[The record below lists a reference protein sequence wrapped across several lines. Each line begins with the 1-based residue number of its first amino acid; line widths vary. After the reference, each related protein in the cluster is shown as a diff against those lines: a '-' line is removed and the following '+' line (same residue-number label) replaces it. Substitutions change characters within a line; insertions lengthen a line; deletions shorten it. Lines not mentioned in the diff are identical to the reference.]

1 MCCHKPGATDA
12 ELTELEQRILEGN
25 TINPVEHV
33 LPSSRLLKSSATHQS
48 TKLLLPT
55 DSTATLAQP
64 QCPIL
69 PSPRLQQSS
78 STVLHTSSVAHNRLE
93 PVPTTFPDTN
103 PPPPLH
109 SNASETHV
117 QNASL
122 SKLMSLGPSVS
133 ERVLPTLNR
142 AMTKDFGRRLS
153 HDFDASQILDALAHM
168 NSSHK
173 AKLAESQKSFVLSL
187 HSPWKPYWDVL
198 KAAAAVYAIVLTHLQ
213 LAFHVCD
220 IVPALFV
227 IQVVV
232 DTLFVVDSVLHFNTT
247 FIDAN
252 LMEEVFDRRLV
263 FRHYLVGAFV
273 TDWFTSVPLSYFG
286 HVSPYIECLRFGILC
301 RVLKP
306 TCAYIVVTISEA
318 GNGTTRWDSA
328 SDLPN
333 SVADQYFHAYYEA
346 ITVTGGESMQPTTTL
361 EVFFSGAMPV
371 VGVTIQAWYVYKTQV
386 YDVAPPPQPT
396 ILTTAAMR
404 SNSTVGLCAGVFTQ
418 IHHVEDDR
426 VQRTDAIHAKLKNC
440 HVEPAVQSRILE
452 YYSSTKG
459 EEDVYNAAELLADLP
474 TTLTLQLQWTL
485 HQAFMRK
492 VPFFQTLEPEGLLT
506 LLQCM
511 EEW

>member
-1 MCCHKPGATDA
+1 
-12 ELTELEQRILEGN
+12 
-25 TINPVEHV
+25 
-33 LPSSRLLKSSATHQS
+33 
-48 TKLLLPT
+48 
-55 DSTATLAQP
+55 
-64 QCPIL
+64 
-69 PSPRLQQSS
+69 
-78 STVLHTSSVAHNRLE
+78 
-93 PVPTTFPDTN
+93 
-103 PPPPLH
+103 
-109 SNASETHV
+109 
-117 QNASL
+117 
-122 SKLMSLGPSVS
+122 
-133 ERVLPTLNR
+133 
-142 AMTKDFGRRLS
+142 MTKDFGRRLS

-346 ITVTGGESMQPTTTL
+346 
-361 EVFFSGAMPV
+361 
-371 VGVTIQAWYVYKTQV
+371 
-386 YDVAPPPQPT
+386 
-396 ILTTAAMR
+396 
-404 SNSTVGLCAGVFTQ
+404 
-418 IHHVEDDR
+418 
-426 VQRTDAIHAKLKNC
+426 
-440 HVEPAVQSRILE
+440 
-452 YYSSTKG
+452 
-459 EEDVYNAAELLADLP
+459 LADLP

-485 HQAFMRK
+485 HEAFMRK
-492 VPFFQTLEPEGLLT
+492 VPFFQSLEPEGLLT
-506 LLQCM
+506 LLQCI
-511 EEW
+511 EEWVALTGDVIIRAGEEVHKTKGG